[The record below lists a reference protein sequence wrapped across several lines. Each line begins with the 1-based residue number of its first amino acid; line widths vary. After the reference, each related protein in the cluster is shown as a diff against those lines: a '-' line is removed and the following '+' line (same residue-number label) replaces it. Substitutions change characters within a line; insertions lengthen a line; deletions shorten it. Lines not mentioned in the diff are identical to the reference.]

1 MALEQ
6 VTTIRSGYGSIKK
19 IECME
24 YFINLRELLLCTYGR
39 RQTTTTSRSSRD
51 STATSNSTSSPWV
64 VLPLASLQQDRES
77 REHRPPQGTQTLVPR
92 YSLPHP
98 ECNKIG
104 RNSADYLSHYDWKT
118 LESLTISCHPP
129 SMQSTSSEKKITRP
143 V

>member
-24 YFINLRELLLCTYGR
+24 YFINLRELLLYNNHIKVIEGLN
-39 RQTTTTSRSSRD
+39 
-51 STATSNSTSSPWV
+51 SNIKLN
-64 VLPLASLQQDRES
+64 VLSLAYNKIEKVENIGHLKELKRLSL
-77 REHRPPQGTQTLVPR
+77 
-92 YSLPHP
+92 

-118 LESLTISCHPP
+118 LESLTISFH
-129 SMQSTSSEKKITRP
+129 E
-143 V
+143 